1 MKRNCVLATL
11 LSLCLFSCGKMNED
25 SIASQTQMGAQDA
38 ALRFRSTTQVDPYA
52 EIVGTYYRYGIH
64 FIEANIVEA
73 IKITPF
79 TISHCAL
86 RVQVSPLTGSRV
98 FLMDKPVDESYSFH
112 ENKINI
118 TQDPSIGKL
127 NPTYLVDSVN
137 KTLVEPGIQ
146 PEERE
151 RVYRSISPEN
161 LNFINKSGCGF

>member
-11 LSLCLFSCGKMNED
+11 LSLCLFSCGKKNED

-118 TQDPSIGKL
+118 IQDPSIGKL
-127 NPTYLVDSVN
+127 NPTYLFDTE
-137 KTLVEPGIQ
+137 KKRLVEPGPLPHGQ
-146 PEERE
+146 NS
-151 RVYRSISPEN
+151 YYNSISQDD